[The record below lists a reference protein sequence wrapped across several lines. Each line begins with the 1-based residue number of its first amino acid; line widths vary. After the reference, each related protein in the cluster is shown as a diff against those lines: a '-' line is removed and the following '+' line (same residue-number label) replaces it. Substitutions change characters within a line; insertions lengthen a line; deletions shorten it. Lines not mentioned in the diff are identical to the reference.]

1 MARKEYQGAAQP
13 FRFPFSAQAPA
24 PASNAFPEISP
35 IDLIMQSVKRFFSG
49 GGPANNERV
58 EGSPPTKPR
67 HQRKPTT
74 MYPTN
79 TPNPLRVSEDDFFVS
94 PHRSRRNG
102 IVFEDITLLA
112 QNMPIRS
119 NSLPSRRPAIN
130 LADIDFSKPPHEWFS
145 EAFAPANTG
154 HRQFQPAEI
163 PLPPS
168 SPVRPPPTKSP
179 VTIVPFISHRHFTA
193 MRESV
198 LNSLSTL
205 PPGPGILKDNLLAYV
220 FQSLSSLCESEERGL
235 KTWWGKTKRLVLP
248 SHFID
253 AVIFSTSACKAL
265 AKALTTT
272 PPPVKEV
279 VETSARFRQ
288 IMGLVVHNG
297 QILDA
302 LDLLNLI
309 TPDSRLTC
317 AERLKRATEILIL
330 ASQRFPIDVESM
342 LLSIAQAFPSPPIT
356 VLLPVRFMAFE
367 ALIYYHLHMGMDFVE
382 SHSIIFKSTLEKVD
396 RLRSTL
402 KRIIKQY
409 DRHSSPDSR
418 AEAGVCRQTLKNIGV
433 KFDLLKTFYKAI
445 SGTPFSKSAFELFKS
460 AADLAISANELPVQ
474 GECLY
479 RMALVLVNNESLKFQ
494 NITPNMLLI
503 SARAVNPES
512 KFQAKI
518 NKLLTSIRLQTTTAL
533 FAIAHNTFQER
544 ELGPFL
550 EGVRVFVEILLIRHN
565 AGGLDV
571 DMVFAGDL
579 TKGLLKVVRVFHPDK
594 NAMADDDARYICE
607 EVTKV
612 ITTDDLLLNV

>member
-1 MARKEYQGAAQP
+1 
-13 FRFPFSAQAPA
+13 
-24 PASNAFPEISP
+24 
-35 IDLIMQSVKRFFSG
+35 MQSVKRLFSG
-49 GGPANNERV
+49 GGGANNEPV
-58 EGSPPTKPR
+58 EGSPPKKPR
-67 HQRKPTT
+67 HQHKPTT
-74 MYPTN
+74 MYTTN
-79 TPNPLRVSEDDFFVS
+79 TPNPLSVSEDDFFAS

-130 LADIDFSKPPHEWFS
+130 LADIDFSKLPHEWFS
-145 EAFAPANTG
+145 KAFAPTNTG
-154 HRQFQPAEI
+154 HQQFQPADI
-163 PLPPS
+163 TLPPP
-168 SPVRPPPTKSP
+168 SPVRPPLMKSP
-179 VTIVPFISHRHFTA
+179 ATVVPFISYGHFTT

-198 LNSLSTL
+198 VNSLSTL

-220 FQSLSSLCESEERGL
+220 FQSLSSLCESAEQGL
-235 KTWWGKTKRLVLP
+235 KTSWGKTRKLILP

-253 AVIFSTSACKAL
+253 AIIFSASACNGL
-265 AKALTTT
+265 GKALTATR
-272 PPPVKEV
+272 PPVKEV

-288 IMGLVVHNG
+288 IMALVVHSG
-297 QILDA
+297 QIVDA
-302 LDLLNLI
+302 LDILNLI
-309 TPDSRLTC
+309 TPDARLNFV
-317 AERLKRATEILIL
+317 ERLKRATEILIS
-330 ASQRFPIDVESM
+330 AARRFPIDSEST
-342 LLSIAQAFPSPPIT
+342 LLSIAQAFPSPLIT

-382 SHSIIFKSTLEKVD
+382 SDSIVFKSTLEKVD

-409 DRHSSPDSR
+409 DRHSSPDSK
-418 AEAGVCRQTLKNIGV
+418 AEVGVCRQTLKIIGV
-433 KFDLLKTFYKAI
+433 RIDLLKTFYKAI

-460 AADLAISANELPVQ
+460 AADLAIIANELPVQ

-479 RMALVLVNNESLKFQ
+479 RMALVLVNNEGLKIQ

-503 SARAVNPES
+503 SARAVNPAS
-512 KFQAKI
+512 KFQAKV
-518 NKLLTSIRLQTTTAL
+518 NKLLNSIRLQTTTAL

-544 ELGPFL
+544 ELDPFL
-550 EGVRVFVEILLIRHN
+550 EGVRVFVEILLMRHN

-571 DMVFAGDL
+571 DTVFAGDL
-579 TKGLLKVVRVFHPDK
+579 VKGLLKVVRVFHPDK

-612 ITTDDLLLNV
+612 NIMQDLPSDRVGFEQDDRDVPSIYRSLKTKFQDGGIRVPHERSIL